1 MYQSRVIAKNP
12 ASGMIDQNLGS
23 NVAEI
28 SSCTDEQ
35 VRSLSIEA
43 KEYQAQLVRSRIYKQ
58 QQLKIWEVQKQIEKL
73 ALELLE
79 AGMATDE
86 AINDCIAK
94 GIEGGA
100 KYKAAIELRKLQAQ
114 LKIRETEAKF
124 NADSGLATAKNA
136 GAIGLI
142 SVRYGID
149 LQFLQQGFQLQQSQL
164 LPMARLSAQRKN
176 EEAIERRQKEQY
188 LRAEDGG
195 GNSNS
200 RRSGGLL
207 QTVTNWF
214 KI

>member
-100 KYKAAIELRKLQAQ
+100 KYKAAIELRK
-114 LKIRETEAKF
+114 
-124 NADSGLATAKNA
+124 
-136 GAIGLI
+136 
-142 SVRYGID
+142 
-149 LQFLQQGFQLQQSQL
+149 
-164 LPMARLSAQRKN
+164 
-176 EEAIERRQKEQY
+176 
-188 LRAEDGG
+188 
-195 GNSNS
+195 
-200 RRSGGLL
+200 
-207 QTVTNWF
+207 
-214 KI
+214 

>member
-1 MYQSRVIAKNP
+1 MYKSRVIAQNP
-12 ASGMIDQNLGS
+12 ASGMLNQSLGS

-35 VRSLSIEA
+35 VRSLSIKA

-58 QQLKIWEVQKQIEKL
+58 QQVKIWEVQKQIEKL

-86 AINDCIAK
+86 DINDCIAK

-100 KYKAAIELRKLQAQ
+100 KYKAAIELRRLQAQ
-114 LKIRETEAKF
+114 LKVRETEAKF
-124 NADSGLATAKNA
+124 NADSGLASAKNA

-142 SVRYGID
+142 SARYGID
-149 LQFLQQGFQLQQSQL
+149 LQFLQQGYQLQQSRL
-164 LPMARLSAQRKN
+164 LPMARALAQKKN
-176 EEAIERRQKEQY
+176 EEAIERQEKEQY
-188 LRAEDGG
+188 LRAEDV
-195 GNSNS
+195 GNKRNS
-200 RRSGGLL
+200 QRGGLL
-207 QTVTNWF
+207 QTVMNWF